1 MAKLPMASA
10 VAKGHQRQKRQ
21 QLAALRDSEVI
32 AHHQRSKSARP
43 VVWLIC
49 GPYSVCIVSHDLS
62 PKWLKCWLFLFSSC
76 RFCCCVFFFLISKLH
91 VEFIALFARML
102 VPKTEAIQLLDNTR
116 SSPQTLGNNYA
127 SCWFNCPA
135 APDLRTRSSLRK
147 WYLQLV
153 KNTKDLKALFVLATL
168 FFAIKII
175 FYLFFLTA

>member
-1 MAKLPMASA
+1 MGKFPLASA
-10 VAKGHQRQKRQ
+10 VAKGHHRQKRQ
-21 QLAALRDSEVI
+21 QLAAPRERETEVI

-62 PKWLKCWLFLFSSC
+62 PKWLKCWLFSY
-76 RFCCCVFFFLISKLH
+76 FFFSLLLFYLNISKLH
-91 VEFIALFARML
+91 VEFMALFARMP

-153 KNTKDLKALFVLATL
+153 KNSKNLKALFVLAPL
-168 FFAIKII
+168 FFTVKM
-175 FYLFFLTA
+175 FV